1 MLRIALALALGFAA
15 VTLAGTTSNV
25 NAEDKKD
32 DKKVEAKK
40 LEGTLTCTKCALN
53 ESKAC
58 GHALLVKVDG
68 KEVKYYLNDKGG
80 KEKYHAACC
89 KADVEATVTGKVGE
103 KDGKKTIDE
112 AKVEIKK

>member
-1 MLRIALALALGFAA
+1 MLRIALAIALGFAA
-15 VTLAGTTSNV
+15 ITIAGTTTNV
-25 NAEDKKD
+25 RAEDKKD
-32 DKKVEAKK
+32 ETKK

-68 KEVKYYLNDKGG
+68 KEVKYYLNDKGA
-80 KEKYHAACC
+80 KEKYHGACC
-89 KADVEATVTGKVGE
+89 KADVEATVTGKVSE
-103 KDGKKTIDE
+103 KEKKMYIDD

>member
-1 MLRIALALALGFAA
+1 MLRIALALALGFAV
-15 VTLAGTTSNV
+15 VTLAGTTTSV
-25 NAEDKKD
+25 RAEDKKD
-32 DKKVEAKK
+32 KVEAKK

-80 KEKYHAACC
+80 KEKYHGACC
-89 KADVEATVTGKVGE
+89 KADVEATVTGKVSE
-103 KDGKKTIDE
+103 KEKKMYIDD